1 MLAPVETRYARS
13 AMVACSDH
21 VATGAGVA
29 MLRAGG
35 SAADA
40 ALAASA
46 VLAVTWPQHCG
57 PGGDLFALVHVPGE
71 DEPAVLNASGRAGS
85 GADPARLR
93 EAGESEMPARGD
105 VRAVTVPG
113 CVDGWVALHE
123 RYGRLALA
131 DVLEPAR
138 RLADE
143 GFAASPQLAGAAA
156 ELPAEHELRAAV
168 ERPGTVVRRPG
179 VAGALAAIAHDGRA
193 GLYAGAFGEALLALG
208 DGEFAADDLE
218 RPGADWVPAL
228 GLPVWGRRFWTVP
241 PNSQGYLTL
250 GSARIA
256 EGLELF
262 EPGDARWAHAL
273 IEAAAAARSDRDRL
287 LHGDADGRA
296 LLAAPRL
303 AEQRARVDPARASEP
318 VRLRGDGGT
327 VGIAAVDPDGMG
339 VALLQSNYDS
349 WGSGLFAEGIALHNR
364 GAAFSLAEGTLP
376 EYGPGRRPPHTLSP
390 LLVCRPDGSLHTV
403 AATMGG
409 QAQPQILLQLL
420 ARRLKAGEAPADA
433 LAAGRWMLDG
443 DAVAVE
449 AHAPSDWWVGLPA
462 RGHRV
467 RRRPSWSDDF
477 GHAHLIA
484 VEDDHL
490 AAAAD
495 PRTGSGSASGF

>member
-57 PGGDLFALVHVPGE
+57 PGGDLFAIVHVPGE

-85 GADPARLR
+85 GADPERLR
-93 EAGESEMPARGD
+93 ETSGTEMPARGD
-105 VRAVTVPG
+105 VRTVTVPG

-138 RLADE
+138 RLADG

-156 ELPAEHELRAAV
+156 ELPAEHELRAAAD
-168 ERPGTVVRRPG
+168 RPGAVFRRPG
-179 VAGALAAIAHDGRA
+179 IAGALAAVARDGRA
-193 GLYAGAFGEALLALG
+193 GFWAGAFGEALLALG

-250 GSARIA
+250 GSAWIA
-256 EGLELF
+256 EGLERF

-273 IEAAAAARSDRDRL
+273 IEAAAAARGDRDRL

-303 AEQRARVDPARASEP
+303 AEQQARVDPARASDP
-318 VRLRGDGGT
+318 ARLRGDGGT

-339 VALLQSNYDS
+339 VALMQSNYDS

-403 AATMGG
+403 VATMGG

-443 DAVAVE
+443 DAVAVD

-462 RGHRV
+462 RGYRV

-495 PRTGSGSASGF
+495 PRSGSGSASGF

>member
-1 MLAPVETRYARS
+1 
-13 AMVACSDH
+13 MVACSDH

-131 DVLEPAR
+131 DVVEPAR
-138 RLADE
+138 RLADG

-156 ELPAEHELRAAV
+156 ELPAEHELRAAAA
-168 ERPGTVVRRPG
+168 RPGAVVRRPG
-179 VAGALAAIAHDGRA
+179 IARALAAVARDGRA
-193 GLYAGAFGEALLALG
+193 GFWAGAFGEALLALG

-228 GLPVWGRRFWTVP
+228 GLGVWGRRFWTAP

-250 GSARIA
+250 GSAWIA
-256 EGLELF
+256 AGLELF

-303 AEQRARVDPARASEP
+303 AEQRARVDPARASDP
-318 VRLRGDGGT
+318 ARVRGDGGT
-327 VGIAAVDPDGMG
+327 VG
-339 VALLQSNYDS
+339 
-349 WGSGLFAEGIALHNR
+349 HR
-364 GAAFSLAEGTLP
+364 
-376 EYGPGRRPPHTLSP
+376 GRRPGRDGRRADRSRTTTAGGAGCSP
-390 LLVCRPDGSLHTV
+390 RASRCTT
-403 AATMGG
+403 AA
-409 QAQPQILLQLL
+409 PRSRSPR
-420 ARRLKAGEAPADA
+420 ARSPSTAPAGGRRTRSRRCSCA
-433 LAAGRWMLDG
+433 APTARCTRWSRRWAGRR
-443 DAVAVE
+443 
-449 AHAPSDWWVGLPA
+449 S
-462 RGHRV
+462 
-467 RRRPSWSDDF
+467 RRSCCSCSRA
-477 GHAHLIA
+477 G
-484 VEDDHL
+484 
-490 AAAAD
+490 
-495 PRTGSGSASGF
+495 

>member
-1 MLAPVETRYARS
+1 MLAPAETRYARS
-13 AMVACSDH
+13 AMVSSGDH
-21 VATGAGVA
+21 VATAAGVA

-40 ALAASA
+40 AIAASA

-71 DEPAVLNASGRAGS
+71 DAPAVLNASGRAGA
-85 GADPARLR
+85 GADPERLR
-93 EAGESEMPARGD
+93 AEGETGMPVHGD

-123 RYGRLALA
+123 RYGRLELA

-138 RLADE
+138 RLAAD
-143 GFAASPQLAGAAA
+143 GFAAGSAFARATA
-156 ELPAEHELRAAV
+156 EQHALPV
-168 ERPGTVVRRPG
+168 VDRPGTVVRRPG
-179 VAGALAAIAHDGRA
+179 IASALAAVARDGRD
-193 GLYAGAFGEALLALG
+193 GFYGGPFGEALLALG
-208 DGEFAADDLE
+208 DGEFAAADLE
-218 RPGADWVPAL
+218 RPGADWVAPL
-228 GLPVWGRRFWTVP
+228 GLQIWGRQGWTAP

-250 GSARIA
+250 ASAWIA
-256 EGLELF
+256 EGLDLY

-273 IEAAAAARSDRDRL
+273 IEAAVAARHDRDAL
-287 LHGDADGRA
+287 LHNGADGPA
-296 LLAAPRL
+296 LLARSRL
-303 AEQRARVDPARASEP
+303 AEQRARVDPARASDP
-318 VRLRGDGGT
+318 DRLRGDGGT
-327 VGIAAVDPDGMG
+327 IALAAVDPEGMG
-339 VALLQSNYDS
+339 VALIQSNS
-349 WGSGLFAEGIALHNR
+349 AEWGSGLFVEGIALQNR
-364 GAAFSLAEGTLP
+364 GAAFSLREGHVA

-403 AATMGG
+403 LATKGG
-409 QAQPQILLQLL
+409 QTQPQILLQLL

-433 LAAGRWMLDG
+433 LAAGRWVLDG
-443 DAVAVE
+443 VSVLVE
-449 AHAPSDWWVGLPA
+449 AHAASDWFHGLPA
-462 RGHRV
+462 RGHRL
-467 RRRPSWSDDF
+467 RGRPSWGDEF